1 MPKYRVHYTATDYED
16 IVINAAN
23 PTAAREDAHEM
34 IKEMSY
40 GDYEITEVEEI
51 I

>member
-1 MPKYRVHYTATDYED
+1 MPKYRVHYTAIDYED
-16 IVINAAN
+16 IVLDAAN
-23 PTAAREDAHEM
+23 PTAASADADEI
-34 IKEMSY
+34 IKDMAY